1 MIYTLHLSNGS
12 KVPVNETELQKFKD
26 NVSSNFIELTAGII
40 NPSFVVSIILDT
52 ELSMIENKK
61 KMSLLE
67 TKNFTDNEI
76 KFLKENVGDIDPYT
90 VKRIDSIINRNLIV
104 K

>member
-12 KVPVNETELQKFKD
+12 KIPVNEIELQKFKQ

-40 NPSFVVSIILDT
+40 NPSFVVSIVLDT
-52 ELSMIENKK
+52 ELTMLDNQKK
-61 KMSLLE
+61 LGLLNS
-67 TKNFTDNEI
+67 KDFTDKEI
-76 KFLKENVGDIDPYT
+76 KFLREYVSSEDPYII
-90 VKRIDSIINRNLIV
+90 KQIDSIINKSLTI